1 MAGPTPEEWEN
12 GIVHL
17 PEFSEFLLGAMPS
30 NGSVQDFSQ
39 FMHLVCEHGIA
50 TGVLNPVE
58 LRRGMLAGLA
68 GSPSAE
74 DQHNIA
80 VLQKYLHESY
90 EAIKKR
96 SEGQITQEDTR
107 KLIDKA
113 TRKIGNCAQ
122 CNRAGD
128 HRCGKCKQ
136 VHYCSKE
143 CQKAHWATHK
153 QTCTR
158 VSN

>member
-1 MAGPTPEEWEN
+1 MACFLDDEIER
-12 GIVHL
+12 L

-30 NGSVQDFSQ
+30 DGSVQDFSH
-39 FMHLVCEHGIA
+39 FMQLVCEQGIA

-58 LRRGMLAGLA
+58 LRRGMLDALA
-68 GSPSAE
+68 GPPPTE
-74 DQHNIA
+74 VQHNID
-80 VLQKYLHESY
+80 VFHKYMLESY

-96 SEGQITQEDTR
+96 SERQITQEEAK
-107 KLIDKA
+107 KLIAKA
-113 TRKIGNCAQ
+113 TRKVGKCAQ
-122 CNRAGD
+122 CNRPGD
-128 HRCGKCKQ
+128 QRCGKCKK

-158 VSN
+158 VSS